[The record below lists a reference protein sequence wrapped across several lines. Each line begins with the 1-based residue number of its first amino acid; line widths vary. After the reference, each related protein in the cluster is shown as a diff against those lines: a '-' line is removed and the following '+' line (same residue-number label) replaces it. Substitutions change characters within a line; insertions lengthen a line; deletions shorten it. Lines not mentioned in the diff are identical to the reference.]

1 MHFVCIFHFP
11 FHFSQK
17 LLLNPRLSLN
27 SKLESKQML
36 SCLKMLFK
44 EGNTSFELQ
53 ELVMKEE
60 MVKGEYLEEELL
72 VVKEEEELME
82 IKEEVTMEKKE
93 IKWGTMIPLVGGSAL
108 GCEKAAGSL
117 PISPTRIFQNVFLQ
131 FAKLIC
137 SI

>member
-44 EGNTSFELQ
+44 EGVTSLELQ

-60 MVKGEYLEEELL
+60 MMEGEYLEEELL

-82 IKEEVTMEKKE
+82 IKEEVTTEKKE

-108 GCEKAAGSL
+108 GCEKAAGSIPQHHL
-117 PISPTRIFQNVFLQ
+117 TYSHFS
-131 FAKLIC
+131 KCIC
-137 SI
+137 SIC